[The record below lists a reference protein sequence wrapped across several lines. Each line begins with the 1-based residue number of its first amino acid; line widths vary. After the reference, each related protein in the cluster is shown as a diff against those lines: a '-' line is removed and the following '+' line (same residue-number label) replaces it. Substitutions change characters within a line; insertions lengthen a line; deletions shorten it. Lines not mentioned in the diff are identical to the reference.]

1 MKGYD
6 LVTADDVALPPW
18 MILEFIPLNLSQAL
32 VKLDEDDQAKAMT
45 HISSALDYLHS
56 RGITHR
62 DVKPDNVFVVYDP
75 GRKEQTVFK
84 LADFGTSKHNAS
96 ELMETFTGTSKYM
109 APEVF
114 KTPLS
119 YNNKVDMWSLGL
131 SGMRLFS
138 SWNPQSDR
146 EWNTIDFGHWIRTLI
161 LPVVEKDVPEPL
173 RPLLKGLL
181 LKTPHNRWCAS
192 DCTLFL
198 WELSCAEDAH
208 FVGKTAVP
216 SRKRP
221 ASALG
226 DGSSDGEGGRASTVD
241 ASRHLRSGGPSLS
254 SGRAK
259 QAASPEL
266 GSAAPTSHPDD
277 GLSSDGDGEGQGGRL
292 SGSAVTFEDDWR
304 ESEGESEDEQ

>member
-1 MKGYD
+1 MKAYD
-6 LVTADDVALPPW
+6 LVAAENVALPPW
-18 MILEFIPLNLSQAL
+18 MILEYIPLNLSQVL
-32 VKLDEDDQAKAMT
+32 QNLDQDDRAKAMT

-62 DVKPDNVFVVYDP
+62 DVKPDNVLVVYDP
-75 GRKEQTVFK
+75 GRKEHTVFK

-109 APEVF
+109 APELF
-114 KTPLS
+114 KTPLG
-119 YNNKVDMWSLGL
+119 YTNKVDMWSLGL
-131 SGMRLFS
+131 TGMRLFS
-138 SWNPQSDR
+138 SWNPRSDR

-161 LPVVEKDVPEPL
+161 LPLLEKDVPEPL

-198 WELSCAEDAH
+198 WELSCAED
-208 FVGKTAVP
+208 VSSVDESAVR

-226 DGSSDGEGGRASTVD
+226 DDSSEGEGGQSSTVD

-266 GSAAPTSHPDD
+266 GSVAPTPHPDD

-292 SGSAVTFEDDWR
+292 SGSAVTFEDDWM
-304 ESEGESEDEQ
+304 EGEGESEDEQ

>member
-1 MKGYD
+1 
-6 LVTADDVALPPW
+6 
-18 MILEFIPLNLSQAL
+18 MILEYIPLNLSQAL
-32 VKLDEDDQAKAMT
+32 VKLDEDDRAKAMT

-62 DVKPDNVFVVYDP
+62 DVKPDNVLVVYNP

-96 ELMETFTGTSKYM
+96 ELMETFTGTSKYI
-109 APEVF
+109 APELF

-119 YNNKVDMWSLGL
+119 YTNKVDMWSLGL
-131 SGMRLFS
+131 TGMRLFS

-146 EWNTIDFGHWIRTLI
+146 EWSTIDFGHWIRTLI
-161 LPVVEKDVPEPL
+161 LPLVEKDVPEPL

-208 FVGKTAVP
+208 FVGETAVP
-216 SRKRP
+216 SGKRP

-226 DGSSDGEGGRASTVD
+226 DGSSDGEGGQASTVD

-266 GSAAPTSHPDD
+266 GSAAPTPHPDD